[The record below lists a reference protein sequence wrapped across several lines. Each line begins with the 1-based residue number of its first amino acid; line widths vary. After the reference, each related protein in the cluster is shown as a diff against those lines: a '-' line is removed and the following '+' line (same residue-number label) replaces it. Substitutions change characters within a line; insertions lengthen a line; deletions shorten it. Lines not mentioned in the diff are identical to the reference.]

1 MRLGLAMGLPPDQ
14 SDRPLNL
21 ELEIATAE
29 GDGSTL
35 RRRITV
41 KRFRFSPC
49 GTAVTLGAHCHHR
62 GEFQDFDSTG
72 ILQCLDPESSAVV
85 DDLPA
90 FLWTCYS
97 ASRQGRLERL
107 LAQCADELAVLLH
120 LGRAD
125 GVLQTQEKQRIAAY
139 LAERGGAASPTVA
152 EIAPQLAWLE
162 RPSEERFNAA
172 LAQLTSLDPVL
183 RARLVETGR
192 EVVDVKASRDGL
204 EQPRLDALVAALG
217 PVG

>member
-1 MRLGLAMGLPPDQ
+1 MDWPPDQ

-29 GDGSTL
+29 ADGTTL

-41 KRFRFSPC
+41 KRFRLSPG
-49 GTAVTLGAHCHHR
+49 GTGVTLGAHCHHR
-62 GEFQDFDSTG
+62 GDFQDFDSTA
-72 ILQCLDPESSAVV
+72 ILQCLDPESAAVIE
-85 DDLPA
+85 DLPA
-90 FLWTCYS
+90 FLSSCYG

-107 LAQCADELAVLLH
+107 MGQFADELAVLLH

-139 LAERGGAASPTVA
+139 LVERAGPASPPAA
-152 EIAPQLAWLE
+152 EIAPQLSWLAS
-162 RPSEERFNAA
+162 PSEERFQAA
-172 LAQLTSLDPVL
+172 LEQLTSLEPAL
-183 RARLVETGR
+183 RGRLVEIGR

-204 EQPRLDALVAALG
+204 EQPRLDALVAALLPG
-217 PVG
+217 CG

>member
-1 MRLGLAMGLPPDQ
+1 MGLPPDQ

-21 ELEIATAE
+21 ELEIATTE
-29 GDGSTL
+29 RDGSTL

-41 KRFRFSPC
+41 KRFRLSPC

-62 GEFQDFDSTG
+62 GAFQDFDSAG
-72 ILQCLDPESSAVV
+72 ILQCLDPESAAVV
-85 DDLPA
+85 DDLPV
-90 FLWTCYS
+90 FLWTCYCG
-97 ASRQGRLERL
+97 SRQGRLEL
-107 LAQCADELAVLLH
+107 LLGQCADELAVLLH

-139 LAERGGAASPTVA
+139 LVERGGPASPTAA
-152 EIAPQLAWLE
+152 EIAPLLSWLE

-172 LAQLTSLDPVL
+172 LQQLTSLEPAL
-183 RARLVETGR
+183 RHRLVEIGR

-204 EQPRLDALVAALG
+204 EQPRLDALVAALL